1 MKLCALVLAV
11 GLAAFGQTVDRNSPE
26 RLDAVARDQVS
37 MKLAL
42 DRDVR
47 GNGIQVVVKNG
58 VATLEGRV
66 NNAKAREKATK
77 LAKKIKNI
85 KSVENHLKL
94 PDDK

>member
-1 MKLCALVLAV
+1 MNLRLCALVLAA
-11 GLAAFGQTVDRNSPE
+11 GLTAFGQAPDR
-26 RLDAVARDQVS
+26 RDAVARDQVS

-47 GNGIQVVVKNG
+47 GNGIQVVVKDG

-77 LAKKIKNI
+77 LAKKVKNI
-85 KSVENHLKL
+85 KGVENHLKL